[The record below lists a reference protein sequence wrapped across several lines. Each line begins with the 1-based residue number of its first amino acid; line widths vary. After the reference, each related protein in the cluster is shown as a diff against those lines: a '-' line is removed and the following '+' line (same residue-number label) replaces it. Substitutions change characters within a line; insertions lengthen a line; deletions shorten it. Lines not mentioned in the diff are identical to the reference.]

1 MSREPITIRRST
13 TADAAAMARIMGD
26 PEVLPNLLQLPFTS
40 EEIWKQR
47 LADNNAPGK
56 TDIVVVAER
65 GGVVVGNAGLH
76 PSGANLRRRH
86 AAGLGI
92 VVAKEAQ
99 GQGVGKALMQ
109 ALCDYADN
117 WAQLLRVELTVFVD
131 NTPAIKLYERF
142 GFFHEGTHRGF
153 ALRQGRYV
161 DVHSMAR
168 LHPNPPAIA

>member
-1 MSREPITIRRST
+1 MSREPITIRRTT
-13 TADAAAMARIMGD
+13 TADAAALARIMGD
-26 PEVLPNLLQLPFTS
+26 PEVLPNLLQVPYTS
-40 EEIWKQR
+40 EEIWRQK
-47 LADNNAPGK
+47 LAENNVPGK
-56 TDIVVVAER
+56 TDMVVVAER

-76 PSGANLRRRH
+76 PPGTNLRRRH

-92 VVAKEAQ
+92 VVAKDAQ
-99 GQGVGKALMQ
+99 GQGVGTALMQ
-109 ALCDYADN
+109 AVCDYADH

-142 GFFHEGTHRGF
+142 GFVHEGTHRGY
-153 ALRQGRYV
+153 ALRHGRYV

>member
-13 TADAAAMARIMGD
+13 TADAAALARIMGD
-26 PEVLPNLLQLPFTS
+26 PEVLPNLLQVPYTS
-40 EEIWKQR
+40 EELWKQR
-47 LADNNAPGK
+47 LAENNAPGK

-65 GGVVVGNAGLH
+65 AGAVVGNAGLH
-76 PSGANLRRRH
+76 PPGANLRRRH

-99 GQGVGKALMQ
+99 GQGVGTALMR

-131 NTPAIKLYERF
+131 NAPAIRLYERF
-142 GFFHEGTHRGF
+142 GFVHEGTHRGF
-153 ALRQGRYV
+153 AMRNGRYV